1 MNYLQP
7 LQNVN
12 FLKTI
17 LNLLILANPK
27 VKMVVLRIIQ
37 NLLKTQ
43 KIGPELYEN
52 SIKAL
57 LADDKCVKA
66 HKFAKNSPTKVEGS

>member
-1 MNYLQP
+1 M
-7 LQNVN
+7 
-12 FLKTI
+12 

-57 LADDKCVKA
+57 LSDDKCVKA
-66 HKFAKNSPTKVEGS
+66 HKFAKNSPNKVEGS